1 MTRTRKRRI
10 ICGALAAL
18 MLAGM
23 FTGCGKKQTSGEQV
37 KLTIGGWP
45 APENNR
51 EQYDYYQ
58 NTLEKLKEKHPNVTV
73 ETDEYS

>member
-51 EQYDYYQ
+51 EQ
-58 NTLEKLKEKHPNVTV
+58 
-73 ETDEYS
+73 